1 MNNTPILKVITEYCS
16 VYVDDIRLQE
26 LTETDPALYARKMW
40 QYLRASIPLFTLPE
54 GIQNYLCGTEESPKL
69 TEPLFAEGNYVAEN
83 DLQSG
88 FVISLGS
95 SYEGY
100 DLCSCRMKTKDA
112 HGNVVYVP
120 VSVSYNTANGEVT
133 LNEEIHKHSVLDF
146 DLYKDGWFTEMLS
159 PQIMMVL
166 GMCFNVVW
174 QTRFMNDWLSNVD
187 KVEDKSFSQQNRSNK
202 IRADQERYLVLRQE
216 LSAQMRKLEQ
226 TLYFREA
233 FPLGGVKIH

>member
-69 TEPLFAEGNYVAEN
+69 TEPLFAETYYTAEN
-83 DLQSG
+83 DLASG
-88 FVISLGS
+88 DVISLGNT
-95 SYEGY
+95 YLGY
-100 DLCSCRMKTKDA
+100 DLCSCRMRTKDA

-120 VSVSYNTANGEVT
+120 VSVSYDAESGNVT
-133 LNEEIHKHSVLDF
+133 LAEGVHKHSDLDF
-146 DLYKDGWFTEMLS
+146 DLYKDGWFSEILS
-159 PQIMMVL
+159 PQIMMIL
-166 GMCFNVVW
+166 GMCFNLVW

-187 KVEDKSFSQQNRSNK
+187 KVEDKSFSQQNRANK
-202 IRADQERYLVLRQE
+202 IRADQERFLILRQE

-226 TLYFREA
+226 TFYFREA